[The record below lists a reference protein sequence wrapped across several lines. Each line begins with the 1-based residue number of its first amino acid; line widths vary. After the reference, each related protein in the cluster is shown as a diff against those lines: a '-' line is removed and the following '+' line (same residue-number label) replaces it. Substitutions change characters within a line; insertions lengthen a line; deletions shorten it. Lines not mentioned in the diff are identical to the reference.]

1 MAKPLDN
8 KVVKDYLNSLDTIY
22 NFSTYEQDIPRSI
35 DDRIA
40 GSLSCLP
47 NTSRP
52 SPFSV
57 FIKLRLLDEICYD
70 SVSELMNRKRMAI
83 EGVGYSKR
91 YIQYWVK
98 TLRWASGS
106 IEHYVLSKEL

>member
-8 KVVKDYLNSLDTIY
+8 KVVREYLNNMETIY
-22 NFSTYEQDIPRSI
+22 NYSTYEQDIPRDI
-35 DDRIA
+35 DDILA
-40 GSLSCLP
+40 GSISCLP

-52 SPFSV
+52 APFSL

-70 SVSELMNRKRMAI
+70 SVASLMNRKRIAI

-98 TLRWASGS
+98 ALRWASGG
-106 IEHYVLSKEL
+106 IAHHIHKREL